1 MNIEYRETK
10 DFTEKEIE
18 ELFFICQLAVRKIS
32 QSSYKGI
39 KIILSSD
46 NGMGRK

>member
-18 ELFFICQLAVRKIS
+18 ELFYLSIGCQENIPVVL
-32 QSSYKGI
+32 
-39 KIILSSD
+39 
-46 NGMGRK
+46 